1 MPDINLS
8 GSPHIKRP
16 GDVGEQPVPVY
27 NKKEEEEEK
36 KSIQNTLSRA
46 LQDGVI
52 SNDEV
57 VRLSKLNFTVEDVQN
72 TFKSSIWCAHFSDD
86 VKQKLTDDLMT
97 RIETYRQLNQERKGQ
112 EPKFGL

>member
-1 MPDINLS
+1 MPDVNLS
-8 GSPHIKRP
+8 GSPLIKRP
-16 GDVGEQPVPVY
+16 GDVKSQPAPDY
-27 NKKEEEEEK
+27 NKKEEKEK
-36 KSIQNTLSRA
+36 ELIQNALSNA

-86 VKQKLTDDLMT
+86 DRQKLTNDLMT
-97 RIETYRQLNQERKGQ
+97 RIETYRQLNQERQGQ
-112 EPKFGL
+112 EPTQFGL